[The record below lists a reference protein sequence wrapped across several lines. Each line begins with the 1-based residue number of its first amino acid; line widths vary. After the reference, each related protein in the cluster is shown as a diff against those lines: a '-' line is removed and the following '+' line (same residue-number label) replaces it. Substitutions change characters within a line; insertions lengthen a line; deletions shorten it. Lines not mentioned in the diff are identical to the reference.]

1 MKLTGENVVML
12 LNEIRK
18 HNSRRAEIKAE
29 IDHIIDRLDD
39 IHETADIVDKK
50 ELFTICRFGEK
61 YKDIQVH
68 LGIYD
73 IADALDLVAKED
85 KHDADYVRVSINYR
99 GYEVFELIDKKEFCD
114 YYA

>member
-29 IDHIIDRLDD
+29 VDHIIDRLDD
-39 IHETADIVDKK
+39 VHETADIVDKK
-50 ELFTICRFGEK
+50 ELFTICGFAQKR
-61 YKDIQVH
+61 IQIY

-73 IADALDLVAKED
+73 IADALDLVVKEN
-85 KHDADYVRVSINYR
+85 KHYAYYVRVSINYR
-99 GYEVFELIDKKEFCD
+99 GYEIFELIDKKEFCD